1 MTLIFSIAGLLI
13 SIITLYL
20 SQFNKP
26 RIKTVI
32 DNTILMAYNYFGYE
46 YFELQVPVSMIN
58 NSANAG
64 VVLKCAACLVNT
76 ASGESNFMTWQKF
89 YKVDFATGRYAIESL
104 ALPFV
109 IGGRSSTSKII
120 MFGWDQSENKIKL
133 TEGEY
138 ELKLYLW
145 ASSDLNVKPDKM
157 ISRKF
162 IVNKSQIKDMNDS
175 LAAAKKDEPNPYTAF
190 PLDNEIPA
198 NQKLTAAERSR
209 LYDV

>member
-1 MTLIFSIAGLLI
+1 MTLVFSIAGLLI

-20 SQFNKP
+20 TQFNKP

-32 DNTILMAYNYFGYE
+32 DNTILIAYNYLGYE

-58 NSANAG
+58 NSPNAG

-76 ASGESNFMTWQKF
+76 GNDESNFMTWQKF
-89 YKVDFATGRYAIESL
+89 YKVDFATGRYAIDSL

-109 IGGRSSTSKII
+109 VGGHSSTSKII
-120 MFGWDQSENKIKL
+120 MFGWDQSENKIRL
-133 TEGEY
+133 FEGEY
-138 ELKLYLW
+138 ELRLYIW
-145 ASSDLNVKPDKM
+145 VSSDLNVKPDKM
-157 ISRKF
+157 ITRKF
-162 IVNKSQIKDMNDS
+162 TINKSQIKDMHDS

-198 NQKLTAAERSR
+198 NQKLTSAERSR